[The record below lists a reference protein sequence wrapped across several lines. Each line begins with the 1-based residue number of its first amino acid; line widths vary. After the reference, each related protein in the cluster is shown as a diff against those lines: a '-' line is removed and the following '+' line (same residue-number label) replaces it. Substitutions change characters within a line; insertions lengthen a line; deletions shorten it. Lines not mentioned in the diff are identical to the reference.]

1 MGYHQVQ
8 QYMHNK
14 IFRNRG
20 EGEVEKIFAG
30 IKSENGKFDEK
41 Y

>member
-1 MGYHQVQ
+1 MEYHQVQ
-8 QYMHNK
+8 EYMHNK
-14 IFRNRG
+14 IFRKRG
-20 EGEVEKIFAG
+20 EGEVEQIFAG